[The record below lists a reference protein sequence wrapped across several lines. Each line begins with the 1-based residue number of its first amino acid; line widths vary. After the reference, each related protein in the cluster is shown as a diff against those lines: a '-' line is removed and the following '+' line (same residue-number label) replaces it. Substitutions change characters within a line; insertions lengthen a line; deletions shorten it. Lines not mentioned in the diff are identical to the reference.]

1 MYRDIKR
8 ETIHNGENK
17 RGDGPGWVV
26 GKKKERNKETKG
38 ATVPWSRLPGRCPK
52 GFWV

>member
-8 ETIHNGENK
+8 ETMHNGENE

-26 GKKKERNKETKG
+26 GKKKERNKERNKG
-38 ATVPWSRLPGRCPK
+38 SNSALV
-52 GFWV
+52 